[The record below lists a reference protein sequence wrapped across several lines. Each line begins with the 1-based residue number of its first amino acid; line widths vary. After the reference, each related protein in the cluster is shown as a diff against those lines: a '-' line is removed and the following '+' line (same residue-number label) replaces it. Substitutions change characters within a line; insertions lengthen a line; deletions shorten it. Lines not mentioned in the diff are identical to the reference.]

1 MLTKEEI
8 KIKRRNKEIV
18 KRSARSRRRARKA
31 VKKLSNF
38 TFEEYLAYL
47 MANRYKKP
55 DVQKTMCNCIIEN
68 LKGRVDIELLLLFK
82 LDIKLVLILIKL
94 YNKQH
99 NS

>member
-8 KIKRRNKEIV
+8 KIKRRNKEII

-31 VKKLSNF
+31 VKKLSNVK
-38 TFEEYLAYL
+38 FEEYLAYL
-47 MANRYKKP
+47 MANRYKKIET
-55 DVQKTMCNCIIEN
+55 QKKMCNCIIEN

-94 YNKQH
+94 YNKQR
-99 NS
+99 